1 MIIILIPLILMA
13 IYQSFTDTE
22 IVAMGEKGNELDV
35 IPALEE
41 VTVQQGQL
49 QQKKIETQNANSSDG
64 ADDRHLA
71 QLGFYRGFLWEI
83 VPEPSLK

>member
-1 MIIILIPLILMA
+1 MIT
-13 IYQSFTDTE
+13 QEF
-22 IVAMGEKGNELDV
+22 G
-35 IPALEE
+35 
-41 VTVQQGQL
+41 
-49 QQKKIETQNANSSDG
+49 QQKKTETQNANCSDG

>member
-1 MIIILIPLILMA
+1 MVIILIPLILMA
-13 IYQSFTDTE
+13 IYLSFTDTE
-22 IVAMGEKGNELDV
+22 IVAMGKKVNELDV

-41 VTVQQGQL
+41 TPVQQEQL
-49 QQKKIETQNANSSDG
+49 QQKKIETQNANCSDG

-83 VPEPSLK
+83 VPEPGLK